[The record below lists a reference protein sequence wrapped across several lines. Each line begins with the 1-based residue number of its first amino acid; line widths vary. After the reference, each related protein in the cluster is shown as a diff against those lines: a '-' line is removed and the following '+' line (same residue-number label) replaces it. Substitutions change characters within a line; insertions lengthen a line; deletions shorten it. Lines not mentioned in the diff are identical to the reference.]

1 MIFKRFSFLVSL
13 RVLLILVNIVLF
25 AIIFG
30 DNRLF
35 FNQIILLIVLAIQVY
50 ELIRYVNKTNRDLSK
65 FLLSIKQKD
74 YAINFSDLKSGR
86 SFRSLYSAFE
96 EIINSYQKVKIE
108 KEAQFRF
115 LLTLIEHINVGIIS
129 IEGGDDITLMNN
141 PAKRILN
148 LPDIKSWR
156 GIRAK
161 SPGFTEAVDN
171 IKKEDKR
178 LVEVTVGT
186 EKKTLSLN
194 VSSMKLIGENNRL
207 ITFQDIKSEIEQK
220 EVEAWHKLIR
230 ILTHEIMN
238 SITPISSLT
247 ETMQMVLKDEDGNAK
262 NLQDLNDQAINDI
275 LFSLQTIQKRSDAM
289 LEFVEDYRK
298 LTRIPKPQIGSV
310 NINELLQSV
319 NKLMGAELEKQQIKL
334 ILKETDDT
342 LSCDMDSSLV
352 EQVLINLITNSIY
365 AVNGKINPQIIL
377 SAYEKG
383 PLLIIEVTD
392 NGKGMDKSQM
402 EEIFVPFFSTKPN
415 GSGIGLSLS
424 KQIMSLH
431 HGNIKVDSEKEKGT
445 TFFLEFK

>member
-1 MIFKRFSFLVSL
+1 
-13 RVLLILVNIVLF
+13 LLILVNIVLF

-35 FNQIILLIVLAIQVY
+35 FNQIILLIVLVIQVFD
-50 ELIRYVNKTNRDLSK
+50 LIRYVNKTNRDLSK

-74 YAINFSDLKSGR
+74 YAIKFSDLKSGK

-108 KEAQFRF
+108 KEAQFHF
-115 LLTLIEHINVGIIS
+115 LLTLIEHINVGIIT
-129 IEGGDDITLMNN
+129 IEGDDNVTLINN

-148 LPDIKSWR
+148 LPDINSWR
-156 GIRAK
+156 GIKAK
-161 SPGFTEAVDN
+161 SHGFAEAVDN

-178 LVEVTVGT
+178 LVEVTVGI

-194 VSSMKLIGENNRL
+194 VSSMKLIGKNNRL

-247 ETMQMVLKDEDGNAK
+247 ETMQMVLKDEYGNAK
-262 NLQDLNDQAINDI
+262 SLQDLNDQAINDL
-275 LFSLQTIQKRSDAM
+275 LFSLKTIQKRSDAM

-298 LTRIPKPQIGSV
+298 LTRIPKPQIEPV
-310 NINELLQSV
+310 KVMDLLQTI
-319 NKLMGAELEKQQIKL
+319 NKLMVAELEKQQIQL
-334 ILKETDDT
+334 ILKETDES
-342 LSCDMDSSLV
+342 LSIDMDSSLV

-365 AVNGKINPQIIL
+365 AVNGKKNPQIIL

-383 PLLIIEVTD
+383 PLLIIEITD

-431 HGNIKVDSEKEKGT
+431 HGNIKVNSEKEKGT

>member
-1 MIFKRFSFLVSL
+1 MF
-13 RVLLILVNIVLF
+13 LILVNIVLF

-50 ELIRYVNKTNRDLSK
+50 DLIRYVNKTNRDLSK

-74 YAINFSDLKSGR
+74 YAINFSDLKSGK

-108 KEAQFRF
+108 KEAQFHF
-115 LLTLIEHINVGIIS
+115 LLTLIEHINVGIIT
-129 IEGGDDITLMNN
+129 IEGDDNVTLMNN

-148 LPDIKSWR
+148 LPDINSWR

-161 SPGFTEAVDN
+161 SHGFAEAVDN

-194 VSSMKLIGENNRL
+194 VSTMKLIGENNRL

-247 ETMQMVLKDEDGNAK
+247 ETMQMVLKDGDGNAK
-262 NLQDLNDQAINDI
+262 SLQDLNDQAINDI
-275 LFSLQTIQKRSDAM
+275 LFSLKTIQKRSDAM

-298 LTRIPKPQIGSV
+298 LTRVPKPQIESV
-310 NINELLQSV
+310 KVMDLLQTID
-319 NKLMGAELEKQQIKL
+319 KLMGAELEKQQIQL
-334 ILKETDDT
+334 ILKETDDN
-342 LSCDMDSSLV
+342 LSIDMDSSLV

-365 AVNGKINPQIIL
+365 AVNGKKNPQIIL

-402 EEIFVPFFSTKPN
+402 EEIFIPFFSTKPN

-431 HGNIKVDSEKEKGT
+431 HGNIKVDSEIEKGT
-445 TFFLEFK
+445 TFYLEFK

>member
-129 IEGGDDITLMNN
+129 IEGGDDVTLMNN

-161 SPGFTEAVDN
+161 RPGFTEAVDN

-178 LVEVTVGT
+178 LVEVTVCQRQG
-186 EKKTLSLN
+186 
-194 VSSMKLIGENNRL
+194 VA
-207 ITFQDIKSEIEQK
+207 IT
-220 EVEAWHKLIR
+220 
-230 ILTHEIMN
+230 
-238 SITPISSLT
+238 TPSISSLCS
-247 ETMQMVLKDEDGNAK
+247 MFLK
-262 NLQDLNDQAINDI
+262 
-275 LFSLQTIQKRSDAM
+275 
-289 LEFVEDYRK
+289 
-298 LTRIPKPQIGSV
+298 
-310 NINELLQSV
+310 
-319 NKLMGAELEKQQIKL
+319 
-334 ILKETDDT
+334 
-342 LSCDMDSSLV
+342 SS
-352 EQVLINLITNSIY
+352 S
-365 AVNGKINPQIIL
+365 
-377 SAYEKG
+377 
-383 PLLIIEVTD
+383 
-392 NGKGMDKSQM
+392 
-402 EEIFVPFFSTKPN
+402 PF
-415 GSGIGLSLS
+415 
-424 KQIMSLH
+424 
-431 HGNIKVDSEKEKGT
+431 E
-445 TFFLEFK
+445 

>member
-1 MIFKRFSFLVSL
+1 M
-13 RVLLILVNIVLF
+13 LILVNIVLF
-25 AIIFG
+25 AVIFG

-35 FNQIILLIVLAIQVY
+35 FNQIILLIVLAIQVFD
-50 ELIRYVNKTNRDLSK
+50 LIRYVNKTNRDLSK

-74 YAINFSDLKSGR
+74 YAINFSDLKSGK
-86 SFRSLYSAFE
+86 SFRSLYSAFD

-108 KEAQFRF
+108 KEAQFHF

-129 IEGGDDITLMNN
+129 IEGDDDITLMNN
-141 PAKRILN
+141 PAKKILN

-156 GIRAK
+156 GITAK
-161 SPGFTEAVDN
+161 SPGFAEAVDS
-171 IKKEDKR
+171 IKKEDRR
-178 LVEVTVGT
+178 LVDISVGA

-298 LTRIPKPQIGSV
+298 LTRIPKPQIEPV

-319 NKLMGAELEKQQIKL
+319 NKLMIAELEKQQIKL

-365 AVNGKINPQIIL
+365 AVNGKKNPQIIL

-431 HGNIKVDSEKEKGT
+431 HGNIKVDSEIEKGA
-445 TFFLEFK
+445 TFYLEFK